1 MYEKQTEL
9 LFLHHVQTKQN
20 IYSWM
25 KLKPDEN
32 AWESKSSVSK
42 YKSSVNGH
50 LQMTTELITAEW
62 QKLKLSAITEIHGVQ
77 HFRYA
82 SRQIPLSFGLD

>member
-42 YKSSVNGH
+42 YKYSVNDTYNDTYKWQLNG
-50 LQMTTELITAEW
+50 LQLND
-62 QKLKLSAITEIHGVQ
+62 
-77 HFRYA
+77 RN
-82 SRQIPLSFGLD
+82 